1 MNLVLRCVALNE
13 QTLSQPL
20 IGRFDERGGTLGRS
34 DEATLTLPDP
44 ERRISRLQAVVLHRD
59 GQYWLENVSD
69 VSPVLHNGHPVGQGM
84 QVTLRDGDE
93 LRISGYLLQTAFEQG
108 PESDTIVRGRNVAP
122 HPIAV
127 SGPKALSNPVPRDT
141 LPELPLHEGR
151 VAAELQ
157 AALEALLDRVNPLR
171 LQALLGERT
180 LLERLWPMRR
190 ATRRWQLYSKEY
202 DALRA
207 EAAGNIQRSLR
218 KLFRAAYEA
227 STPNSHTGSDDTVR
241 PDETSRAL
249 AEHTA
254 AASRAGGAAEPT
266 SRPGP

>member
-69 VSPVLHNGHPVGQGM
+69 ISPVLHNGHPVGQGM

-108 PESDTIVRGRNVAP
+108 PETDTIVRGRNVAP
-122 HPIAV
+122 QPSAA
-127 SGPKALSNPVPRDT
+127 SGPKAPP
-141 LPELPLHEGR
+141 LPLHEGR
-151 VAAELQ
+151 AAAGIQ

-171 LQALLGERT
+171 LETLLGERT
-180 LLERLWPMRR
+180 FLERLWPMRR
-190 ATRRWQLYSKEY
+190 ATRRWKLYSKEY
-202 DALRA
+202 HALRA
-207 EAAGNIQRSLR
+207 EAAANIQLSLR
-218 KLFRAAYEA
+218 KLFRAAYETSA
-227 STPNSHTGSDDTVR
+227 PNSRMESDDTVR
-241 PDETSRAL
+241 PDEASRAL
-249 AEHTA
+249 GEHNA
-254 AASRAGGAAEPT
+254 SASRAGSAAEPT
-266 SRPGP
+266 ARTGPSRKPPATS